1 MRTNLFNDKTIQ
13 KNIVKIEPTSKQKSA
28 SKKWIELLEKNEL
41 QEEVANYPR
50 FTTLILNELLGFDTL
65 NFKHEEKNMEFPFRD
80 KSGNFLVCFEAKG
93 TKTKDLWAPQGRNTE
108 LRKTPVIQVNNYMYE
123 KKIPYGVLTNYREF
137 VLFKREEGYN
147 KYHKIDFLDIKKN
160 PEKLKEFIFIFS
172 KESFEKED
180 TTKLYKDSIVEER
193 NLTKEF
199 YKLYHETRLMILK
212 EFKESELENEIC
224 LHYSQ
229 LFLNRLMFIFFA
241 EDTELLEKRYFE
253 SKILEVLEKS
263 GE

>member
-93 TKTKDLWAPQGRNTE
+93 TKTKDLWALQGRS
-108 LRKTPVIQVNNYMYE
+108 I
-123 KKIPYGVLTNYREF
+123 KI
-137 VLFKREEGYN
+137 
-147 KYHKIDFLDIKKN
+147 
-160 PEKLKEFIFIFS
+160 
-172 KESFEKED
+172 
-180 TTKLYKDSIVEER
+180 
-193 NLTKEF
+193 
-199 YKLYHETRLMILK
+199 
-212 EFKESELENEIC
+212 
-224 LHYSQ
+224 
-229 LFLNRLMFIFFA
+229 
-241 EDTELLEKRYFE
+241 
-253 SKILEVLEKS
+253 
-263 GE
+263 